1 MSELDLSPA
10 QRGYYGLDDL
20 DEENILPPENKM
32 RERRV
37 AVIECMED
45 IPCNPCGFVC
55 RASAI
60 MKESLCKPGV
70 VDWDKCTGCTLCVSV
85 CPGMS
90 IFCQMIL
97 DGKGQVTVPYEFLPD
112 PKLGDSVELLDRLGV
127 VVGKG
132 RIVSPTYQAKGDAHP
147 RWVVTVD
154 MENPKMVDKVRAI
167 RVLGK

>member
-10 QRGYYGLDDL
+10 QRGYYSLHELDQ
-20 DEENILPPENKM
+20 ENILPPENKM

-55 RASAI
+55 RANTI
-60 MKESLCKPGV
+60 RKESLCKPGV

-85 CPGMS
+85 CPGMA

-97 DGKGQVTVPYEFLPD
+97 DGKGQVTVPYELLPD
-112 PKLGDSVELLDRLGV
+112 PKLGDSVELLDRSGT

-132 RIVSPTYQAKGDAHP
+132 RVVRPTYQAKGDAHP
-147 RWVVTVD
+147 RWVVTVEMD
-154 MENPKMVDKVRAI
+154 NPKMVDQVRAI
-167 RVLGK
+167 RVLGE